1 MILTNNII
9 FLGLCG
15 LIMATTLS
23 DTSLTKIAQW
33 IDDIGGQLYARIQ
46 DIYALQK
53 ELNKLQSVI
62 EDYRDDPEGRF
73 R

>member
-1 MILTNNII
+1 
-9 FLGLCG
+9 
-15 LIMATTLS
+15 MATTLS

>member
-1 MILTNNII
+1 
-9 FLGLCG
+9 
-15 LIMATTLS
+15 MATTIS
-23 DTSLTKIAQW
+23 EKSLTEIAEW
-33 IDDIGGQLYARIQ
+33 IEDIGGQLYARIH

-53 ELNKLQSVI
+53 QLNALKSMV